1 MTAKSVTPAQSE
13 SDSSACGSAATEETD
28 CMQSSAG
35 QAVPEPRDYRQL
47 FVDELG
53 TIRSVVA
60 YVARRHR
67 LTTQESDEF
76 ASHVYLKLIEDEY
89 LVFRKFQGRSS
100 LRTYLTVIIQRLFL
114 DCRIA
119 QWGKWRPSSFARRHG
134 ETAML
139 LERLTTCRGLSF
151 DDACETLETEYGL
164 SMTRTELEAIYVQL
178 PVRSRRLFVSEE
190 ALDNAPA
197 PDADPASGMTAAE
210 NTVVAARTSR
220 VLAHELARL
229 APDDRDLLT
238 SRFRDGLS
246 VADIARATG
255 QDSKLLYRRL
265 KRLLRELRADLEA
278 HGVEGAA
285 VLELTRSD
293 FELEFEWD
301 QR

>member
-1 MTAKSVTPAQSE
+1 MTAKSVTPAQSG
-13 SDSSACGSAATEETD
+13 SDPSAGGGASTEATD
-28 CMQSSAG
+28 CLRPCAG
-35 QAVPEPRDYRQL
+35 QAAPTRDYQHV
-47 FVDELG
+47 FVAELG

-67 LTTQESDEF
+67 LTAQETEEF
-76 ASHVYLKLIEDEY
+76 TSHVYLKLIEDEY

-114 DCRIA
+114 DRRIA

-139 LERLTTCRGLSF
+139 LERLTACRGFSF

-178 PVRSRRLFVSEE
+178 PVRSRRLFVSDE
-190 ALDNAPA
+190 ALDDAPA
-197 PDADPASGMTAAE
+197 PGADPASGMTAAE

-229 APDDRDLLT
+229 PPDDRELLT

-246 VADIARATG
+246 VADIARSTG
-255 QDSKLLYRRL
+255 QDSKVLYRRL
-265 KRLLRELRADLEA
+265 KRLLQELRANLEA
-278 HGVEGAA
+278 HGLEGTA
-285 VLELTRSD
+285 VLELAGSD

-301 QR
+301 Q